1 MCGRHRLQKK
11 VSGRFGTDPSG
22 QASARRS
29 AKAGRF
35 PVAPMNRIFI
45 SYRTIDGA
53 KDASRLADDLGRV
66 FGDDQVFL
74 DRQDLRGGSSW
85 RQEIARAI
93 GHRPVVLLL
102 ITPGFAAA
110 RHPDG
115 RLRLDDADDPVR
127 LEVESAIDAGAV
139 LMPLRVDGTPMPHA
153 DDLPPSMHAL
163 TERHALPLRTDDWS
177 RLDLP
182 RIIADIER
190 LGVAPA
196 GTPAAP
202 RPRMHALRWALA
214 AAVLL
219 LTLAGVRYA
228 ARDDLVLPPTAAGP
242 RDASPPPPDPSRPL
256 EVKAAEPARG
266 SLEGRWLLTTADGDR
281 IPLTIRQQ
289 GERLLLRSE
298 PLRIDNDP
306 DWRAYLDTLAAMKAG
321 PLTHI
326 LFTAEG
332 RLSADRADLAVLIAS
347 AEERGEGS
355 FVVDTGHLDLRVGP
369 EGRVMAGS
377 LQLNS
382 GERDTVV
389 LARQP

>member
-1 MCGRHRLQKK
+1 
-11 VSGRFGTDPSG
+11 
-22 QASARRS
+22 
-29 AKAGRF
+29 
-35 PVAPMNRIFI
+35 MNRIFI

-85 RQEIARAI
+85 RQEITRAI

-102 ITPGFAAA
+102 ITPCFAAA
-110 RHPDG
+110 RYPDG
-115 RLRLDDADDPVR
+115 RLRLHDADDPVR
-127 LEVESAIDAGAV
+127 LEVESAIEAGAV
-139 LMPLRVDGTPMPHA
+139 LMPLRVDGTPMPQA

-182 RIIADIER
+182 RIISDIER
-190 LGVAPA
+190 LGVARA
-196 GTPAAP
+196 GTPAP
-202 RPRMHALRWALA
+202 PPPRMNALRWALA

-219 LTLAGVRYA
+219 VTLAGVHYA
-228 ARDDLVLPPTAAGP
+228 SRDDLVLPPTAAGP
-242 RDASPPPPDPSRPL
+242 RGASLPSSPEPPRPL
-256 EVKAAEPARG
+256 EVKAAEPAPGR
-266 SLEGRWLLTTADGDR
+266 LEGRWLLTTADGDR
-281 IPLTIRQQ
+281 IPLSVRQQ

-298 PLRIDNDP
+298 PVRIDNDP

-332 RLSADRADLAVLIAS
+332 RLSADRADLAVVIAS